1 MVTAVQFLPALI
13 EVLRLFLYA
22 VVAVAAVLAF
32 IKINYILSRVVWYVP
47 AMAIFGI
54 LLAYVLQTD
63 FNADK
68 SLTACAALF
77 PIFIAAFFRFALK
90 GRYQTAMY
98 FAAPAVF
105 GVALLFIYPL
115 AFEFYLAF
123 HRLNLGTL
131 AQWIKTGHIDFV
143 GFDNFKLVLNVGSE
157 THDSFWLLL
166 GRTILWTGVNL
177 FFHLVGG
184 VCLALILNQKI
195 RGVGIYRT
203 ILILPWAIPQLI
215 AVLAWRGE
223 FHITYGYVNQM
234 LGLIGIAPR
243 QWWSNPHDLFMSMC
257 IVNIWLG
264 IPFMMVIALS
274 GLQSISKSYYEAA
287 AIDGATKWQQFRN
300 ITVPLLK
307 PTLIPA
313 TILGTIWTFN
323 NVNVV
328 YLMSGQR
335 GGSEGADI
343 LVSDLYKQ
351 AFVFNRYS
359 FSAAYA
365 VVIFFILTFMT
376 MFWLRTSKVDA

>member
-22 VVAVAAVLAF
+22 ILAIIAVLAF
-32 IKINYILSRVVWYVP
+32 IKINYILSRANWYVP
-47 AMAIFGI
+47 AIAIFG
-54 LLAYVLQTD
+54 LVLAYILYSE
-63 FNADK
+63 FKADNT
-68 SLTACAALF
+68 LVGCAVLF
-77 PIFIAAFFRFALK
+77 PFLIAAFFKYALK
-90 GRYQTAMY
+90 GRHQTAMY

-105 GVALLFIYPL
+105 GVGLLFIYPL

-131 AQWIKTGHIDFV
+131 AEWIRTGHIEFV
-143 GFDNFKLVLNVGSE
+143 GFDNFNLVLNVGSE

-166 GRTILWTGVNL
+166 GRTVLWTFINL
-177 FFHLVGG
+177 LFHLVGG

-195 RGVGIYRT
+195 RGVGFYRT

-223 FHITYGYVNQM
+223 FHITYGYVNQI
-234 LGLIGIAPR
+234 LDLVGIAPR
-243 QWWSNPHDLFMSMC
+243 QWWSNPNDLFMSMC

-287 AIDGATKWQQFRN
+287 AIDGASKWQQFRK

-307 PTLIPA
+307 PTLVPA

-376 MFWLRTSKVDA
+376 MVWLRTSKVDA